1 MAEATRAAKGFR
13 KFGHGFQ
20 TGPEDRLKDQ
30 LGDAL
35 APDHDTFPVRGVE
48 QADDDLASYR
58 TDRNMVRYSPRES
71 RCGRYHASGEKT
83 GSDGKG
89 NHICRN
95 GRNLCDIRIVDFH
108 SDAVQSR
115 NLSDFKTVN

>member
-1 MAEATRAAKGFR
+1 MQGKKRTVGIIGIGHVGAHVAEIC
-13 KFGHGFQ
+13 
-20 TGPEDRLKDQ
+20 
-30 LGDAL
+30 
-35 APDHDTFPVRGVE
+35 
-48 QADDDLASYR
+48 
-58 TDRNMVRYSPRES
+58 
-71 RCGRYHASGEKT
+71 CGRYHASGEKT